1 MFLSSPLCRNCA
13 TSAALNLRAYVVRRA
28 FLSREQRCH
37 AAANCGAVD
46 WFTAVVLWVGYGE
59 VLAHHATP
67 TTTEGFRQVFP
78 FDSIIAVGTLSD
90 LIDYRE
96 HCWRAVEDQERAVRA
111 CEADLGKARYAV
123 WKVLDQLRVKA
134 PESSE
139 DAKL

>member
-1 MFLSSPLCRNCA
+1 MAKKTTPRVDVNVGDYVLIGRSGVTMPL
-13 TSAALNLRAYVVRRA
+13 
-28 FLSREQRCH
+28 
-37 AAANCGAVD
+37 D

-59 VLAHHATP
+59 VLTHHATP

-78 FDSIIAVGTLSD
+78 FDSIIAVGTLGD

-111 CEADLGKARYAV
+111 CEADLGKARHAV

-134 PESSE
+134 AESLES
-139 DAKL
+139 AT